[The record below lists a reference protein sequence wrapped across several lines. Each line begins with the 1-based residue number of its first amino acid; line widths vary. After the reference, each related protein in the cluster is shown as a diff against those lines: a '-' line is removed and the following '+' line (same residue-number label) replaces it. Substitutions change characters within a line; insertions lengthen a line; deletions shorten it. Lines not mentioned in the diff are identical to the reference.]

1 MATPDD
7 IIEHILALSTKAAT
21 HGSELVVEGVEPGRH
36 YAFKTVLHEDDT
48 IMVQYTHGRTMYT
61 AAFDAKAMRSVRL
74 DPNGFSGRDVDGDP
88 LHVFIKS

>member
-1 MATPDD
+1 MATPDE
-7 IIEHILALSTKAAT
+7 IIEHILTLSTKAASR
-21 HGSELVVEGVEPGRH
+21 GSELLVEGVEPGTF

-74 DPNGFSGRDVDGDP
+74 DANGFSGRDVDGDP
-88 LHVFIKS
+88 LHVFVKS

>member
-1 MATPDD
+1 MATPDE

-21 HGSELVVEGVEPGRH
+21 RGGELVVEGAEPGKF

-74 DPNGFSGRDVDGDP
+74 DANGFSGRDVDGDP
-88 LHVFIKS
+88 LHVFVKS